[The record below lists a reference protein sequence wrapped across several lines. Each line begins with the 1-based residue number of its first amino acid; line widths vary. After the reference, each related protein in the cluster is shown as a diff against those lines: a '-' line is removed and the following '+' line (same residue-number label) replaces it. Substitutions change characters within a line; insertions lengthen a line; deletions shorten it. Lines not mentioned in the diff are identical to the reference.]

1 MEKILEIKNLNKSFG
16 LNHVLKDISFSMQK
30 GEVIAI
36 IGSSGG
42 GKSTLLRCLTFLE
55 KAQSGSIWIGGEEIV
70 PSELQ
75 PVKPKFMF
83 VQKLPCGS
91 GKKFKF
97 VNKYEENGKKKFKF
111 FTTVP
116 VDMTYKY
123 NFFKKYI
130 PTDENGNPLS
140 EINVSLYPKDN
151 VLREKAL
158 KMGLVFQ
165 DFNLFPHK
173 TVIENLI
180 MAPMLVKNMDKQ
192 VAINLAKEQLAK
204 VGLSDKENA
213 YPCEI
218 SGGQKQRV
226 AIARA
231 LCLSPE
237 ILCFDEPTSALD
249 PELTGEVL
257 KVISGLRESGTTM
270 LIVTHEIMFAR
281 EIADK
286 VIFLDGGKILEY
298 GDAKAVIDNPTE
310 QRTKEFMDK
319 ILKA

>member
-140 EINVSLYPKDN
+140 EINVSIYPKDN

-204 VGLSDKENA
+204 VGLSDKANA

-231 LCLSPE
+231 LCMSPD

-257 KVISGLRESGTTM
+257 KVISGLRDSGTTM

-281 EIADK
+281 EVADK
-286 VIFLDGGKILEY
+286 VIFLDGGTILEY
-298 GDAKAVIDNPTE
+298 GDAKEVIDNPTE
-310 QRTKEFMDK
+310 QRTRSFMDK

>member
-123 NFFKKYI
+123 ICFF
-130 PTDENGNPLS
+130 S
-140 EINVSLYPKDN
+140 
-151 VLREKAL
+151 
-158 KMGLVFQ
+158 M
-165 DFNLFPHK
+165 
-173 TVIENLI
+173 
-180 MAPMLVKNMDKQ
+180 
-192 VAINLAKEQLAK
+192 
-204 VGLSDKENA
+204 
-213 YPCEI
+213 
-218 SGGQKQRV
+218 
-226 AIARA
+226 
-231 LCLSPE
+231 
-237 ILCFDEPTSALD
+237 
-249 PELTGEVL
+249 
-257 KVISGLRESGTTM
+257 
-270 LIVTHEIMFAR
+270 
-281 EIADK
+281 
-286 VIFLDGGKILEY
+286 
-298 GDAKAVIDNPTE
+298 
-310 QRTKEFMDK
+310 
-319 ILKA
+319 

>member
-123 NFFKKYI
+123 KFFKKYI

-140 EINVSLYPKDN
+140 EINVSIYPKDN

-218 SGGQKQRV
+218 SGGQ
-226 AIARA
+226 
-231 LCLSPE
+231 
-237 ILCFDEPTSALD
+237 
-249 PELTGEVL
+249 
-257 KVISGLRESGTTM
+257 
-270 LIVTHEIMFAR
+270 
-281 EIADK
+281 
-286 VIFLDGGKILEY
+286 
-298 GDAKAVIDNPTE
+298 
-310 QRTKEFMDK
+310 
-319 ILKA
+319 